1 MQGQLTPS
9 FGDYELIDT
18 GDFEKLERFGQYVA
32 RRPEPQA
39 IWRRSLPE
47 GEWRRMADAAF
58 LRDVRSDERGEWRLR
73 PACLRA
79 GRWPTNTRIW
89 RFVCAWGSPRSSMSA
104 FSPEQAAN
112 WNFIYDNCRALVSG
126 GTFPADISGAAAAG
140 SSLPAHDVA
149 VHQAP
154 DRAGTG
160 TLPPGRG
167 VASRRAC

>member
-73 PACLRA
+73 PGMPPRWTVAYEYKDMALRMRL
-79 GRWPTNTRIW
+79 GLTSFKHVGI
-89 RFVCAWGSPRSSMSA
+89 F
-104 FSPEQAAN
+104 PEQAAN

-126 GTFPADISGAAAAG
+126 GTFPADISGAAAG
-140 SSLPAHDVA
+140 FPCRHTMLQCR
-149 VHQAP
+149 QAP

-160 TLPPGRG
+160 TLPPARG

>member
-73 PACLRA
+73 PGMPPRWTVAYEYKDMALRM
-79 GRWPTNTRIW
+79 R
-89 RFVCAWGSPRSSMSA
+89 PRSSMSA
-104 FSPEQAAN
+104 FSPNRPPTGISSTIIAGR
-112 WNFIYDNCRALVSG
+112 WFRAGRFLRI
-126 GTFPADISGAAAAG
+126 FPARLRPGVPCRHTM
-140 SSLPAHDVA
+140 LQCR
-149 VHQAP
+149 QAP

-160 TLPPGRG
+160 TLPPARG

>member
-58 LRDVRSDERGEWRLR
+58 LRDVRSGYGASYAPGAHLVQACRHFPRTGRQLEFHLR
-73 PACLRA
+73 
-79 GRWPTNTRIW
+79 
-89 RFVCAWGSPRSSMSA
+89 
-104 FSPEQAAN
+104 
-112 WNFIYDNCRALVSG
+112 
-126 GTFPADISGAAAAG
+126 
-140 SSLPAHDVA
+140 
-149 VHQAP
+149 
-154 DRAGTG
+154 
-160 TLPPGRG
+160 
-167 VASRRAC
+167 

>member
-18 GDFEKLERFGQYVA
+18 GDFEKLERFGQYVT

-73 PACLRA
+73 PGMPPRWTVAYEYKDMVLRMRL
-79 GRWPTNTRIW
+79 GLTSFKHVGI
-89 RFVCAWGSPRSSMSA
+89 F
-104 FSPEQAAN
+104 PEQAAN
-112 WNFIYDNCRALVSG
+112 WNFIYDNCRALASG

-140 SSLPAHDVA
+140 SLLPAHDVA
-149 VHQAP
+149 VP
-154 DRAGTG
+154 SGAGSGRDGHSATG
-160 TLPPGRG
+160 PGG
-167 VASRRAC
+167 ASRRAC